1 MKRLLLGAVLMITG
15 CATSSVEISGFIHRY
30 DGSMFPYRVSA
41 HQWLEEGLPHYTL
54 EYCGVVSKV
63 ERRLTWWGAIF
74 LGNRFEEWAQFAY
87 QDQDGNAHRINIK
100 IFTLTRR
107 QYLSED
113 DMHRLTRTI
122 ADEMKNRFGNID
134 WPPRLYY
141 FDPTSYVS
149 AYKDNIDLV
158 YRDQSKNIYFVQ
170 SPLTHNDWQMATEAN
185 TIDVY
190 CPGLSTHIKN

>member
-1 MKRLLLGAVLMITG
+1 MKKIASLALMSFLATG
-15 CATSSVEISGFIHRY
+15 CATSHVNISGAMNRY
-30 DGSMFPYRVSA
+30 DGAAFPYKSE
-41 HQWLEEGLPHYTL
+41 QLPHYTL

-63 ERRLTWWGAIF
+63 ARRTTWWGAIF

-113 DMHRLTRTI
+113 DVRRLTRTMT
-122 ADEMKNRFGNID
+122 DEMNHRFSNTD

-149 AYKDNIDLV
+149 EYYNDNIGLA